1 MELDNNFDIKN
12 EEFHIRKIV
21 EDALNQSGIT
31 KTKFAKAIGVHLQN
45 LNREFAN
52 ADWSVMKLKKAGK
65 MLNHDFS
72 WILANEESN
81 LPKTKIKLEI
91 ELEEDMLNAILSQF
105 ENKKIKNLIQK

>member
-1 MELDNNFDIKN
+1 MKPDNDFDIKN
-12 EEFHIRKIV
+12 EELHIGKIV

-91 ELEEDMLNAILSQF
+91 ELEEDMLNTILNKI
-105 ENKKIKNLIQK
+105 ENKKNKTTIQK